1 MSVEYFFFLLKICI
15 SVRGLRLIQG
25 RYTQTI
31 GKRKKKM
38 DNCNISGLSDKRKK
52 NSAGKAREV
61 AFANWILEFTFNL
74 TLLYTCALND

>member
-31 GKRKKKM
+31 GKRKK
-38 DNCNISGLSDKRKK
+38 NGQLQHLGTFRQAEK

-74 TLLYTCALND
+74 TLLYTCALNN

>member
-31 GKRKKKM
+31 GKRKKKWTIATSR
-38 DNCNISGLSDKRKK
+38 DFPTSGKKLCRK
-52 NSAGKAREV
+52 AQEV

>member
-31 GKRKKKM
+31 GKRKKKKWTIATSR
-38 DNCNISGLSDKRKK
+38 DFPTSGKKLCRKSTRSCVCK
-52 NSAGKAREV
+52 LDS
-61 AFANWILEFTFNL
+61 
-74 TLLYTCALND
+74 

>member
-52 NSAGKAREV
+52 TLPEKHEKLRLQIGFLNLRLTKH
-61 AFANWILEFTFNL
+61 FFTH
-74 TLLYTCALND
+74 AH

>member
-31 GKRKKKM
+31 GKRKK
-38 DNCNISGLSDKRKK
+38 NGQLQHL
-52 NSAGKAREV
+52 G
-61 AFANWILEFTFNL
+61 TFRQPEKHEKLRLQIGFLNL
-74 TLLYTCALND
+74 RLT

>member
-31 GKRKKKM
+31 GKRKKKWTIATSR
-38 DNCNISGLSDKRKK
+38 DFPTT
-52 NSAGKAREV
+52 GKAREV

-74 TLLYTCALND
+74 TLYTCALND

>member
-1 MSVEYFFFLLKICI
+1 MSVEYLFFHLKICI

-31 GKRKKKM
+31 GKRKKM

-52 NSAGKAREV
+52 TLPEKHEKLRLQIG
-61 AFANWILEFTFNL
+61 FLNL
-74 TLLYTCALND
+74 RLT

>member
-31 GKRKKKM
+31 GKRKKKKM

-52 NSAGKAREV
+52 TLPEKHEKLRLQIG
-61 AFANWILEFTFNL
+61 FLNL
-74 TLLYTCALND
+74 RLT

>member
-52 NSAGKAREV
+52 TLPEKHEKLRLQIG
-61 AFANWILEFTFNL
+61 FLNL
-74 TLLYTCALND
+74 RVT